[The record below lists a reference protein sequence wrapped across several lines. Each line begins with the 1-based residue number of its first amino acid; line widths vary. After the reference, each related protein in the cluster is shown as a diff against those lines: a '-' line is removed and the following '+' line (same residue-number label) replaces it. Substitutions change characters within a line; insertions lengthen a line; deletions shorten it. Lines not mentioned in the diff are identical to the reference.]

1 MSAPS
6 PQGIVIFGASG
17 DLAKRKLIPSLF
29 ALFLRGL
36 LPDRFF
42 ILGVSRTK
50 MDSEDFR
57 ALRRADILAFS
68 ESGANADS
76 EKLDAFLNILFYE
89 SIDTENPEAYSGLAD
104 VLNGLS
110 GRFSTGANLL
120 FYLGTP
126 PDMFLPIARGL

>member
-42 ILGVSRTK
+42 ILGVSRT
-50 MDSEDFR
+50 
-57 ALRRADILAFS
+57 
-68 ESGANADS
+68 
-76 EKLDAFLNILFYE
+76 
-89 SIDTENPEAYSGLAD
+89 
-104 VLNGLS
+104 
-110 GRFSTGANLL
+110 
-120 FYLGTP
+120 
-126 PDMFLPIARGL
+126 

>member
-76 EKLDAFLNILFYE
+76 EKLEAFLNILFYE
-89 SIDTENPEAYSGLAD
+89 
-104 VLNGLS
+104 VLIRKIPRHIQGWLMS
-110 GRFSTGANLL
+110 
-120 FYLGTP
+120 
-126 PDMFLPIARGL
+126 